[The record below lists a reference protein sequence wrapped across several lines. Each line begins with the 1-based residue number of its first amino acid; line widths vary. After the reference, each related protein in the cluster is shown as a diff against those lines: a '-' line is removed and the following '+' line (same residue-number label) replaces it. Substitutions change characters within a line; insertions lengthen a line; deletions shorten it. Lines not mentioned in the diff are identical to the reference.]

1 MNLNIYDFLM
11 GVTISI
17 VLLFFVLFYHI
28 NLYKNHSF
36 LKIWVAGTGM
46 VILGFVLSLFASVPS
61 FRPYAIMSSNLLL
74 ILGQGVYY
82 ISLKSFF
89 EDKLK
94 FSNYRSALFSFLLI
108 YVSVFS
114 DNTTLRIFSTSIV
127 LLMFSAFMLRLLYS
141 HRTAEIHRSI
151 SFLIITYWI
160 NISFWIFRVL
170 FTIMVLPSKPELYEF
185 IVLLTDL
192 SALLPSVLG
201 SFGIILLTNQKLSS
215 MLEKEKIKFSNIID
229 ISPDLVVV
237 TKLYD
242 GKIFHANKKFID
254 KLGYRF
260 EDIQNKSTLDL
271 NIWND
276 NSARNLFLNAL
287 VECETLENYEAYL
300 YTKEREPFL
309 GSISSSKIVI
319 DDEQYVISI
328 IRDVSDLRET
338 EKKLIE
344 SEQKYKV
351 IALSSA
357 SWEAWF
363 NENGKL
369 IWTNEMIKHII
380 GYSPNEATKLEDIFK
395 DIVISDNLASLAKE
409 YKYALSSRISG
420 KNEFLINHKIF
431 GERWIL
437 ISWKKIYDS
446 NNVFSG
452 YRTST
457 IDITDQKKAELKA
470 SELANKLKIEK
481 EIAEKNSL
489 IDSMTGL
496 ANRRY
501 LEQRIMYE
509 YARMKRNWSNLSII
523 MIDVDFFKL
532 YNDTYGHVQGDIC
545 LKTIADTLRSTVKRQ
560 TDLVARYGG
569 EEFVVLLPET
579 DKCSASILADNI
591 KTNIEN
597 LEIEHMTS
605 TISDYVTV
613 SIGIATFTKDCNVSC
628 EDLIKKADFALY
640 EAKSYGRN
648 CVSHI

>member
-1 MNLNIYDFLM
+1 M
-11 GVTISI
+11 GVIISV

-28 NLYKNHSF
+28 KLYKNHSF

-89 EDKLK
+89 EGNLK

-260 EDIQNKSTLDL
+260 EDIQNKSTLEL

-300 YTKEREPFL
+300 YNKEREPFL

-437 ISWKKIYDS
+437 KI
-446 NNVFSG
+446 G
-452 YRTST
+452 R
-457 IDITDQKKAELKA
+457 A
-470 SELANKLKIEK
+470 
-481 EIAEKNSL
+481 
-489 IDSMTGL
+489 
-496 ANRRY
+496 
-501 LEQRIMYE
+501 
-509 YARMKRNWSNLSII
+509 
-523 MIDVDFFKL
+523 
-532 YNDTYGHVQGDIC
+532 HV
-545 LKTIADTLRSTVKRQ
+545 
-560 TDLVARYGG
+560 
-569 EEFVVLLPET
+569 
-579 DKCSASILADNI
+579 
-591 KTNIEN
+591 
-597 LEIEHMTS
+597 
-605 TISDYVTV
+605 
-613 SIGIATFTKDCNVSC
+613 
-628 EDLIKKADFALY
+628 
-640 EAKSYGRN
+640 
-648 CVSHI
+648 

>member
-1 MNLNIYDFLM
+1 M
-11 GVTISI
+11 GVIISI

-28 NLYKNHSF
+28 KLYKNHSF

-89 EDKLK
+89 EGNLK

-260 EDIQNKSTLDL
+260 EDIQNKSTLEL

-363 NENGKL
+363 DENGKL

-380 GYSPNEATKLEDIFK
+380 GYSPNEATKFEDIFK

-431 GERWIL
+431 GARWIL

-545 LKTIADTLRSTVKRQ
+545 LKTIAATLRSTVKRQ

-579 DKCSASILADNI
+579 DKYSASILADNI

-597 LEIEHMTS
+597 LKIEHS
-605 TISDYVTV
+605 ASAISNFVTV
-613 SIGIATFTKDCNVSC
+613 SIGVATFTKDCSAEC
-628 EDLIKKADFALY
+628 DELIEKADFALY